1 MKKYSLTE
9 IDNIIS
15 NGFNFSLDQE
25 CIEKIS
31 SIALEVGSP
40 SYVRTPVFKKKD
52 TLPFKKKKKTI
63 QEVLNDDDWETL
75 RTFQPTKIE
84 ENKGI
89 DGEIDIIRS
98 NLNKLTDKNYDN
110 ILNTVVINLSKLI
123 DFSPKEEVFKVSSI
137 IFEIVSTNRFYSKIY
152 ANLFAELITK
162 FDIMNEIFKS
172 NFESFLTLFETIE
185 YVDSNVNYDE
195 FCKNNKNNE
204 KRKALSMFF
213 LNLYENDIIKK
224 SQLVYI
230 ITTLITQI
238 DTFISMENKKNEVDE
253 LMENVNILFGSY
265 IDEEEHSHLIGII
278 EKIANSKVK
287 DYLSLSN
294 KTIFK
299 CMDIIDKLDKL
310 DKLE

>member
-1 MKKYSLTE
+1 M
-9 IDNIIS
+9 
-15 NGFNFSLDQE
+15 
-25 CIEKIS
+25 
-31 SIALEVGSP
+31 
-40 SYVRTPVFKKKD
+40 KKKD

-310 DKLE
+310 E